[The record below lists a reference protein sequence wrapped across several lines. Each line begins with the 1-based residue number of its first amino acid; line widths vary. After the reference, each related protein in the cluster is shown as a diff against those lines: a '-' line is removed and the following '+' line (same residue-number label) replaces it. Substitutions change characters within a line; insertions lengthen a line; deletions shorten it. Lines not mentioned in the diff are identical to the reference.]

1 MVAREFVVRF
11 AVVREGQI
19 VSSIW
24 RVWKGRNNDNIYLAP
39 RNVAGS
45 IKVSMHA
52 NRYCHVAVTQQ
63 QWNLTNGD
71 IAKRPTLVSWVRPDA
86 RAEGWVVG
94 ASFLFVPELLFPVHK
109 GMSVVDAD
117 TYLIEAPTPG
127 RAIIVDL
134 IFSRLPPGTLRLE
147 PGIAGELGQ
156 TKLQSGEYFAVIGS
170 LIDFDYEE
178 FFRKAN
184 LTTPLDRVVTIG
196 DVDRAGTRM
205 ALFGDPAVD
214 NHLRILD
221 VGVGL
226 ISRN

>member
-1 MVAREFVVRF
+1 MAVREFVVRF
-11 AVVREGQI
+11 AVAREGQI

-45 IKVSMHA
+45 IKVSLHA
-52 NRYCHVAVTQQ
+52 NRYCHVAVTKQ
-63 QWNLTNGD
+63 QWILTNGD
-71 IAKRPTLVSWVRPDA
+71 TTKRPALVSWIRPDTA
-86 RAEGWVVG
+86 TEDWIVG
-94 ASFLFVPELLFPVHK
+94 ASFLFAPELLFPVQTD
-109 GMSVVDAD
+109 MTIDAD
-117 TYLIEAPTPG
+117 TYLIEAPTLG

-134 IFSRLPPGTLRLE
+134 IFSRLPPGTLKLE
-147 PGIAGELGQ
+147 PEIAGELGH

-170 LIDFDYEE
+170 LIDFDYED
-178 FFRKAN
+178 FCRKAN
-184 LTTPLDRVVTIG
+184 LTMPLDRVVTIG
-196 DVDRAGTRM
+196 DMDSAGTRM